1 MADSTIASEA
11 RAAGPAQFDLDKC
24 VHCGLCLNACPTY
37 RELGL
42 EMDSPRGRVYQM
54 VQVSEGAPIT
64 AAYLEH
70 IGLCLACRGCESAC
84 PSGVPYG
91 RMVEQARAE
100 IEARVPRGRINGR
113 LRAFLF
119 GRLIQSR
126 SLLSIAGT
134 LLYIYEVSGLKALT
148 RALGLMKLLGRV
160 GDVVQLAPSADPPF
174 FFSQIGKTFS
184 ADGERRHRVAFL
196 SGCVANISFARLH
209 EASVRVLQRNGCEV
223 VVPEGQGCC
232 GALHLHSG
240 LPNEARALAR
250 RNIEALRGAEFDAII
265 SNSAG
270 CGAMLKEYGELL
282 AGDPSYGDAARRFS
296 GQVRDITEFLASI
309 ELNPQLGAVNAVVT
323 YQDACHLAHGQ
334 RIRGAP
340 RKVLKA
346 IPGVT
351 LEEMSGADICCG
363 SAGTYNI
370 AQNKMS
376 MQILAHKMEAVNRTG
391 ATIIATANPGC
402 EVQLEAGVRLHGKQQ
417 RVVHI
422 VELLDEA
429 YRNFVPAPPAPP
441 EPPPKPAA
449 VAPVVEEPA
458 VSAPPAVDTAPAP
471 TPEPPPESAGDAPTR
486 RSRRRRA
493 PRKKA
498 ARAGGQPPLDLLE

>member
-1 MADSTIASEA
+1 MADSTIASEP
-11 RAAGPAQFDLDKC
+11 RAAGPTQFDLDKC

-64 AAYLEH
+64 PAYLEH

-100 IEARVPRGRINGR
+100 IEARIPRGRLAR
-113 LRAFLF
+113 WLRAFLF
-119 GRLIQSR
+119 GQLLQSR
-126 SLLSIAGT
+126 ALLSIAGT
-134 LLYIYEVSGLKALT
+134 LLYLYEVSGLKTLA
-148 RALGLMKLLGRV
+148 RGLGLMRMLGRLGNV
-160 GDVVQLAPSADPPF
+160 AQLAPSADPPF
-174 FFSQIGKTFS
+174 FFSQIGKTFP
-184 ADGERRHRVAFL
+184 ADGVRRHRVAFL

-223 VVPEGQGCC
+223 VVPAGQGCC

-240 LPNEARALAR
+240 LPDDGRALAR
-250 RNIEALRGAEFDAII
+250 RNIDALRGGAFDAIV

-282 AGDPSYGDAARRFS
+282 AGDPAYATAAQQFAD
-296 GQVRDITEFLASI
+296 QVRDITEFLASI
-309 ELNPQLGAVNAVVT
+309 ELNRQMGAVDRVVT

-340 RKVLKA
+340 RKLLAA
-346 IPGVT
+346 IPGIVF
-351 LEEMSGADICCG
+351 EEMRGADICCG
-363 SAGTYNI
+363 SAGSYNI
-370 AQNKMS
+370 VQNEMS
-376 MQILAHKMEAVNRTG
+376 LQILAHKMEAVNRTG

-402 EVQLEAGVRLHGKQQ
+402 ELQLQAGVRLHGNHQ
-417 RVVHI
+417 RVMHV
-422 VELLDEA
+422 VELLDLA
-429 YRNFVPAPPAPP
+429 YRNYG
-441 EPPPKPAA
+441 K
-449 VAPVVEEPA
+449 
-458 VSAPPAVDTAPAP
+458 
-471 TPEPPPESAGDAPTR
+471 
-486 RSRRRRA
+486 
-493 PRKKA
+493 
-498 ARAGGQPPLDLLE
+498 